1 MKKLLTYHID
11 PETENQTIE
20 DFLRNQGYSRQLI
33 VHLRKTELGI
43 TVNGSL
49 AYTTHRLKDGET
61 LMIRLVETE
70 SSENI
75 VPVPM
80 ELNIVYEDEDLLVV
94 NKAAG
99 VPIHPSQ
106 GNFDCT
112 LANGIAWYYK
122 QKGEPYV
129 YRAINRLDRDT
140 TGLLILARH
149 QLSAGILSQMV
160 QKRTIHR
167 QYLAVADG
175 ILDHAGT
182 ITAPIARVDGSTIE
196 RCVDMA
202 RGEYACTHYH
212 PVFVNRQKQCS
223 LISLKLETGR
233 THQIRVHMKHIG
245 HPLFGDFLYNPDYRF
260 IRRQSLHSH
269 RLSFSHPLTGKL
281 LEFEAPLPDDMQ
293 FVYEENFPGEQ
304 SQTLRSPLG

>member
-1 MKKLLTYHID
+1 MKKLLIYHID
-11 PETENQTIE
+11 SAAEDQTVE
-20 DFLRNQGYSRQLI
+20 EFLRAQGYSRQLI

-43 TVNGSL
+43 TINNRL
-49 AYTTHRLKDGET
+49 AYTTHRLHAGE
-61 LMIRLVETE
+61 LLKIRLIEAE

-80 ELNIVYEDEDLLVV
+80 DLDIVYEDEDLLVI
-94 NKAAG
+94 NKAAN

-112 LANGIAWYYK
+112 LANGIAWYYQ
-122 QKGEPYV
+122 QKEEPFV

-149 QLSAGILSQMV
+149 QLSAGLLSQMV
-160 QKRTIHR
+160 QKREIHR

-175 ILDHAGT
+175 ILTESGT
-182 ITAPIARVDGSTIE
+182 ITAPIARVDGSAIE
-196 RCVDMA
+196 RCVDELH
-202 RGEYACTHYH
+202 GEYACTHYQ
-212 PVFVNRQKQCS
+212 PVHWNYTKQCS

-245 HPLFGDFLYNPDYRF
+245 HPLLGDFLYHPDYRF
-260 IRRQSLHSH
+260 LRRQSLHSH
-269 RLSFSHPLTGKL
+269 RLSFVHPLTRQQMQ
-281 LEFEAPLPDDMQ
+281 FEAPLPADMQ
-293 FVYEENFPGEQ
+293 FVYDDSYDKNC
-304 SQTLRSPLG
+304 